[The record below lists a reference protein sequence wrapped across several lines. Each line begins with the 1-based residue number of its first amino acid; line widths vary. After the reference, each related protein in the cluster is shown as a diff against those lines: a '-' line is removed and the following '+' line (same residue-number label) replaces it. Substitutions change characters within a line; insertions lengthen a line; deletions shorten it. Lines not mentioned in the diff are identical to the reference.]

1 MKQRTLA
8 ILGAAA
14 VLSIGTA
21 LVLSPGNPEAPAGA
35 DKLAFEGLASRLGG
49 ATRIEIDKHDG
60 KLVLERK
67 GDTWVAA
74 ERGGYPV
81 RVERVRELLVG
92 LTEVRLLEPRTA
104 DPSLH
109 ERLGVEDP
117 SKPGSTGL
125 LVRVQEANG
134 TPMAE
139 LVVGRRRVRT
149 QGNLPESA
157 YIRRPGEAQSWLA
170 EGRLPVDADPQLWL
184 DRDVVNLPATRV
196 REVAV
201 RRTDEPELVLVR
213 AGQATEG
220 SAKLALS
227 APPGFQ
233 ATDESAVDEVA
244 RALEFVTFLEVKPE
258 GDAPGAALGESRFA
272 LVDGPA
278 VVVAAFRDGDTLWL
292 RLRAEGEGA
301 AAQTEAERL
310 NARWRGWAYQV
321 AAWKEKAVLPRLSD
335 LGGRASTSDST
346 PASPASPSPA
356 PSHAAAPSATSQP
369 ATAAQA
375 APAGA
380 STPSPATSG
389 QRPAAPA
396 VTATPAA
403 PPATSEQKA
412 APAVAATPAAP
423 PATSEQRPAPAVAA
437 TPAAPPSASEQ
448 RPATPAV
455 AATPTAPPA
464 ASEQRPAAP
473 AVVAAPAVPPA
484 ASEQRPATPAVVAAP
499 AASPN
504 AAPAAVASPA
514 APAAENGAAAASPSS
529 PASNQ
534 AAAPASSAAQTAA
547 PAATGPNTTSGQA
560 SIATP
565 GITPSGSPAAAV
577 PGEQTATTAPNPPA
591 PPSAPASSSQAAASP
606 TAALPAVAT
615 PPAPT
620 TPSPSPSAA
629 SAPAST
635 PSASPAMTD
644 TAPPAPQAL
653 PAPTPPTTTAQTTK
667 GERSERL
674 PNRNRGSA
682 SRDQPPQPSAA
693 QSR

>member
-258 GDAPGAALGESRFA
+258 GDAPGAALA
-272 LVDGPA
+272 
-278 VVVAAFRDGDTLWL
+278 
-292 RLRAEGEGA
+292 
-301 AAQTEAERL
+301 
-310 NARWRGWAYQV
+310 
-321 AAWKEKAVLPRLSD
+321 
-335 LGGRASTSDST
+335 
-346 PASPASPSPA
+346 
-356 PSHAAAPSATSQP
+356 
-369 ATAAQA
+369 
-375 APAGA
+375 
-380 STPSPATSG
+380 
-389 QRPAAPA
+389 
-396 VTATPAA
+396 
-403 PPATSEQKA
+403 
-412 APAVAATPAAP
+412 
-423 PATSEQRPAPAVAA
+423 
-437 TPAAPPSASEQ
+437 
-448 RPATPAV
+448 
-455 AATPTAPPA
+455 
-464 ASEQRPAAP
+464 
-473 AVVAAPAVPPA
+473 
-484 ASEQRPATPAVVAAP
+484 
-499 AASPN
+499 
-504 AAPAAVASPA
+504 
-514 APAAENGAAAASPSS
+514 
-529 PASNQ
+529 
-534 AAAPASSAAQTAA
+534 
-547 PAATGPNTTSGQA
+547 
-560 SIATP
+560 
-565 GITPSGSPAAAV
+565 
-577 PGEQTATTAPNPPA
+577 
-591 PPSAPASSSQAAASP
+591 
-606 TAALPAVAT
+606 
-615 PPAPT
+615 
-620 TPSPSPSAA
+620 
-629 SAPAST
+629 
-635 PSASPAMTD
+635 
-644 TAPPAPQAL
+644 
-653 PAPTPPTTTAQTTK
+653 
-667 GERSERL
+667 
-674 PNRNRGSA
+674 
-682 SRDQPPQPSAA
+682 
-693 QSR
+693 